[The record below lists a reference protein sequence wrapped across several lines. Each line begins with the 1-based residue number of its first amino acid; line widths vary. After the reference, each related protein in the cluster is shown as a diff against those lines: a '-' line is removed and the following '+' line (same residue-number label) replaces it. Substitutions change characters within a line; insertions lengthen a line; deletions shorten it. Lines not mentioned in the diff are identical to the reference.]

1 MEIFSILEK
10 VSDPRRY
17 HLKKYSMESI
27 FYITI
32 SAVLCGAESWNE
44 VAEFGRAR
52 EDFFRERIK
61 DFQGIPSHDTFNRL
75 FSLLDPKELELGF
88 RYWIQDICG
97 KYKGIVNI
105 DGKEICGAKEEKRNG
120 SFDSLRMV
128 SAWSSENGVSL
139 GQERVDKKSNEIKAI
154 PKLIES
160 LDLQGCIVTIDA
172 IGCQH
177 EIVKEVTKAHAD
189 YLICVKSNQKTLY
202 KTITSWFNEIDMEG
216 NKVEGHGHIPSTRY
230 QMAYKEEE
238 LTDGKRNASAKYIIM
253 VVQQQY

>member
-1 MEIFSILEK
+1 M
-10 VSDPRRY
+10 
-17 HLKKYSMESI
+17 
-27 FYITI
+27 
-32 SAVLCGAESWNE
+32 
-44 VAEFGRAR
+44 
-52 EDFFRERIK
+52 
-61 DFQGIPSHDTFNRL
+61 

-88 RYWIQDICG
+88 RSWIQDICG

-202 KTITSWFNEIDMEG
+202 KTITSWFDEIDMEG

-230 QMAYKEEE
+230 QMAYKEE
-238 LTDGKRNASAKYIIM
+238 KRAHGREEKRFCQVYNNGCTAAVLSDKRKYSYKNRKDDNRETLFYYLFTPGFRRYPAGHQKSLGHRKQ
-253 VVQQQY
+253 VTLATGHHF